1 MSRRAKE
8 YLMAGLSQK
17 LTDLARSPKAQQAL
31 TKAREAA
38 AKPENKA
45 KIDRLRAKLT
55 GGRPGA

>member
-1 MSRRAKE
+1 
-8 YLMAGLSQK
+8 MAGLSQK

-45 KIDRLRAKLT
+45 KIDRLRSRLT
-55 GGRPGA
+55 GGRPVA